1 MRRPVA
7 APLIFGVAV
16 CLCIPATRV
25 CAEVDIKPGIGL
37 RAVYDDNIFLSSS
50 DRESD
55 FITYVMPSLKL
66 AAKTAEL
73 SLDTDYSLH
82 YAFYSDHTELDETR
96 LKDVQRAHSV
106 FRAAPAGVLNGFSAS
121 VEHDYQRVTLDERKP
136 SADGNDRANK
146 TNRNLLRATPQFQA
160 DLGATGKALGSF
172 RYVRT
177 LYQSPLGDDRTEYGG
192 RLQVQKDSPGFSRSA
207 GLWGDASYADNLLS
221 RDYAYR
227 EGRMFFEQAP
237 PSGFSYRLDG
247 GVGRLD
253 PRAWEHTT
261 AWVWSGRARMPVGE
275 NLNLGLGTG
284 KGVTQGALD
293 GAYDSRTA
301 DASLQWTRG
310 IDATVRLTWEKDD
323 YFFIRRVDDYRSLG
337 LELAMPLG
345 ASTSAAAGGE
355 YRRAHLEPGDERE
368 NRYSAHFDLRWVSG
382 RVSAGLGYRYRSQG
396 STREEESYLGHTVS
410 ADLGYNF

>member
-1 MRRPVA
+1 
-7 APLIFGVAV
+7 
-16 CLCIPATRV
+16 
-25 CAEVDIKPGIGL
+25 
-37 RAVYDDNIFLSSS
+37 
-50 DRESD
+50 
-55 FITYVMPSLKL
+55 
-66 AAKTAEL
+66 
-73 SLDTDYSLH
+73 
-82 YAFYSDHTELDETR
+82 
-96 LKDVQRAHSV
+96 
-106 FRAAPAGVLNGFSAS
+106 
-121 VEHDYQRVTLDERKP
+121 
-136 SADGNDRANK
+136 
-146 TNRNLLRATPQFQA
+146 
-160 DLGATGKALGSF
+160 
-172 RYVRT
+172 
-177 LYQSPLGDDRTEYGG
+177 
-192 RLQVQKDSPGFSRSA
+192 
-207 GLWGDASYADNLLS
+207 
-221 RDYAYR
+221 
-227 EGRMFFEQAP
+227 
-237 PSGFSYRLDG
+237 
-247 GVGRLD
+247 
-253 PRAWEHTT
+253 
-261 AWVWSGRARMPVGE
+261 MPVGE